1 MLDTKEKEEVIKKF
15 QTHKEDTGSDEV
27 QTAILSERIQ
37 KVLEHLKRNPK
48 DLHSKRGLL
57 KMVSKRRKVLKHLK
71 AESEERYQK
80 LIKGLGLRK

>member
-1 MLDTKEKEEVIKKF
+1 MLDTKEKEKVIKKF

-27 QTAILSERIQ
+27 QAAILSERIQ
-37 KVLEHLKRNPK
+37 KILEHLKRNPK

-71 AESEERYQK
+71 AESKERYQE